1 MRKVA
6 PHIGLIC
13 AFLTLVFSF
22 AVRAETFSLREAPR
36 VGADER
42 SGPLESLGES
52 PAFLGAG
59 EYDGSDEIPKSKS
72 KAFLYS
78 LLLPGWGHYYVGDK
92 KGAAAFG
99 AVEAA
104 TWTSFVVF
112 EVQGYLREEGYEDF
126 AGVFAGISSSGHSD
140 DYYAIIAEYDS
151 WVEYEEAVKSEGRFA
166 IYPDAGAAALEKYFV
181 ENRVSDYEAWEW
193 ESADIRR
200 DFRSNRSSSKTS
212 YRRALYAVAVAAA
225 NRVASA
231 FFALKATNDAN
242 RALEERRVGYHLEF
256 GAPVYHTGAG
266 LQTGVS
272 FVASF

>member
-1 MRKVA
+1 MRRTA
-6 PHIGLIC
+6 PHIGLIS
-13 AFLTLVFSF
+13 AFLTLVFSV
-22 AVRAETFSLREAPR
+22 AVRSETFSLREVP
-36 VGADER
+36 VLPADER
-42 SGPLESLGES
+42 AEAISSLAAN
-52 PAFLGAG
+52 PAFLGEG
-59 EYDGSDEIPKSKS
+59 EEDGSGETPKSKS
-72 KAFLYS
+72 KACLYS
-78 LLLPGWGHYYVGDK
+78 LLLPGWGHYYAGDK

-166 IYPDAGAAALEKYFV
+166 IYPDADAAALEKYFV

-212 YRRALYAVAVAAA
+212 YRRALYAVAVAGA